1 MKFFPPLVE
10 GRLVR
15 RYKRFLA
22 DVALPDGICTAHC
35 PNTGAM
41 TGCCEPGS
49 RVWLRDSGNPKRK
62 HRHSLELIA
71 VGQHLVCIHAG
82 QANQLVEEALSA
94 QSMPLLAGYANIRR
108 EPPIPDADGR
118 FDFLLTHPGRRD
130 CHVEVK
136 SLTLG
141 LADGR
146 GLFPDAV
153 SLRALKH
160 VEALLRRRKAG
171 DRAVLLFCV
180 MHTGV
185 RETATADQ
193 IQPAYG
199 ERVREA
205 IGQGVEVHAF
215 GCSLDPEEMRLT
227 RELPFAAP
235 SPRPNPP

>member
-10 GRLVR
+10 GRLLR

-22 DVALPDGICTAHC
+22 DVALPDGIRTVHC

-41 TGCCEPGS
+41 TGCCKPGS
-49 RVWLRDSGNPKRK
+49 RVWLSDSGNPKRK
-62 HRHSLELIA
+62 HRRSLELIA
-71 VGQHLVCIHAG
+71 VGKHLVCINTG
-82 QANQLVEEALSA
+82 RANQLVEEALRA

-108 EPPIPDADGR
+108 EPSIPDADGR

-130 CHVEVK
+130 CYLEVK

-160 VEALLRRRKAG
+160 VEALLRRRREG

-185 RETATADQ
+185 RETATADE

-205 IGQGVEVHAF
+205 AGKGVEVHAF
-215 GCSLDPEEMRLT
+215 ACSLSPERMRLT
-227 RELPFAAP
+227 GELPFAAT
-235 SPRPNPP
+235 SGRPNPP